1 MVFAA
6 FGYRRAIRLVTSFSV
21 LALFNLAFA
30 GQGQLLAETAIAL
43 PLDRVAG
50 LASVCYTGLEGFQD

>member
-21 LALFNLAFA
+21 LALFNLASA
-30 GQGQLLAETAIAL
+30 GQGQLLAETAIAEKSTPTTD
-43 PLDRVAG
+43 PLKNG
-50 LASVCYTGLEGFQD
+50 ASRASILF